1 MLPLLFAGVIP
12 GQENVNA
19 NPAGMGICA
28 HDPAPF
34 TRMERDAVTT
44 AIVRMMRS
52 VPLSTEHASVQQVCI
67 TVAYMLKLNNA
78 LYVYL

>member
-1 MLPLLFAGVIP
+1 MLPLLFAGVTP

-19 NPAGMGICA
+19 SPAGMGICA

-34 TRMERDAVTT
+34 THMERDAVTT

-52 VPLSTEHASVQQVCI
+52 VPLSTERASVQQVCI